1 MKEEATRES
10 WWQFTL
16 TWCTAMKILAATDF
30 HGSVEAVR
38 HTAEKAIAIK
48 AEYIIVCGDFTHF
61 GPVEQAEEFL
71 EILAKT

>member
-1 MKEEATRES
+1 
-10 WWQFTL
+10 
-16 TWCTAMKILAATDF
+16 MKILAATDF